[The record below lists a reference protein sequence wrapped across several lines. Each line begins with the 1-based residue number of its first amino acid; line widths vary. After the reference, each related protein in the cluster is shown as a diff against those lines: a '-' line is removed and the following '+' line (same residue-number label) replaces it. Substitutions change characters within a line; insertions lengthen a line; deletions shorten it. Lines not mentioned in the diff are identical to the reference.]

1 MSQPPELSGQ
11 KGAILIVSLIITLVI
26 TTMGMGLFYIGN
38 RSVDQIAA
46 HTDRSETLYSA
57 EACVDEAVRW
67 LDAESEGG
75 VPCIDIEPAGDVCH
89 RIPPALGAP
98 NPNMNDNW
106 RAGESSAVRAS
117 KFQGRMAKHEYFCSI
132 TLTATLA
139 ALGPK
144 YIYQIESSG
153 VGPKQAR
160 TNLVVIA
167 SITAG
172 GSSDGGSD
180 VGQANEY

>member
-1 MSQPPELSGQ
+1 
-11 KGAILIVSLIITLVI
+11 
-26 TTMGMGLFYIGN
+26 
-38 RSVDQIAA
+38 
-46 HTDRSETLYSA
+46 
-57 EACVDEAVRW
+57 
-67 LDAESEGG
+67 
-75 VPCIDIEPAGDVCH
+75 
-89 RIPPALGAP
+89 
-98 NPNMNDNW
+98 
-106 RAGESSAVRAS
+106 
-117 KFQGRMAKHEYFCSI
+117 MAKHEYFCSI

-144 YIYQIESSG
+144 YIYSIASSG